1 MILKKDMRSG
11 NGWMNASLTPL
22 AANSAAWLI
31 KVTAM
36 ERPVFWIS
44 KMQKENWKNAVV
56 IPWKNFFAAA
66 MQDIFGRQ
74 LKSVIRN
81 TASIRIGRICML
93 KIRLQG
99 TTNDIKWFKKILE
112 RDKRINVLD
121 VSEPYANKG
130 TKKYF
135 RVYAE
140 VEKNRQ

>member
-1 MILKKDMRSG
+1 
-11 NGWMNASLTPL
+11 
-22 AANSAAWLI
+22 
-31 KVTAM
+31 
-36 ERPVFWIS
+36 
-44 KMQKENWKNAVV
+44 
-56 IPWKNFFAAA
+56 
-66 MQDIFGRQ
+66 
-74 LKSVIRN
+74 
-81 TASIRIGRICML
+81 ML

-121 VSEPYANKG
+121 VSELYVNKG